1 VKQYTHLIPVISIQ
15 PSDKTEQPNKQLVR
29 AKRELKSEE
38 VHKLC
43 KKFAALCE
51 DSETTYSLDVE
62 QVIEQSKE
70 VQLVFMDPSLTMSDV
85 NESNYSNT
93 Y

>member
-1 VKQYTHLIPVISIQ
+1 MKRCTCIIPAISLQ
-15 PSDKTEQPNKQLVR
+15 SSTETEQLVR
-29 AKRELKSEE
+29 AKRELKNEE

-51 DSETTYSLDVE
+51 DSETTLSLNIE
-62 QVIEQSKE
+62 QVIEQPKE
-70 VQLVFMDPSLTMSDV
+70 LQLVFIDPSLTMSNM
-85 NESNYSNT
+85 NESTYSNT